1 MSKTKIPSK
10 VQFRLWRRAAGR
22 CQYEGC
28 NKPLWKDDLTQK
40 EMNASYIAHIIGDSA
55 DGPRGDAVL
64 SEKLKADLSN
74 LMLLCDVHHRLVDD
88 DTAGHPVE
96 RLQAMKRQHE
106 ERIEL
111 VTAISPDMKSHII
124 LYGANVGEL
133 NSNLTWSKAAAAM
146 LPSYYPAE
154 GQSIELGLKNSSL
167 CDHDGSYWN
176 FERQQLHRQ
185 FHEKV
190 KGRLQQG
197 DLRHLSIFAL
207 APQPLLIE
215 LGRLLSDILAAEV
228 YQLHREPPDWR
239 WQPHDENFEYVIC
252 EPADNQSTVVLNLS
266 LSATITDD
274 RISNVVGANVSI
286 WKMTNSQVHND
297 FLQSREQLRSFRK
310 HFRILLDRIKARHGQ
325 NTVLHIFPA
334 VPVSIA
340 VEIGRVWM
348 PKADMV
354 LRIYDQNRQTGG
366 FSVAFDICQEV
377 PQC

>member
-1 MSKTKIPSK
+1 
-10 VQFRLWRRAAGR
+10 
-22 CQYEGC
+22 
-28 NKPLWKDDLTQK
+28 
-40 EMNASYIAHIIGDSA
+40 
-55 DGPRGDAVL
+55 
-64 SEKLKADLSN
+64 
-74 LMLLCDVHHRLVDD
+74 MLLCDVHHRLVDETD
-88 DTAGHPVE
+88 IAGHPVE

-111 VTAISPDMKSHII
+111 VTAISPDKKSHII
-124 LYGANVGEL
+124 LYGANVGEH
-133 NSNLTWSKAAAAM
+133 NSNLIWSKAAAAM

-154 GQSIELGLKNSSL
+154 GQAIELGLKNSSL
-167 CDHDGSYWN
+167 CDHDESYWH
-176 FERQQLHRQ
+176 FERQQLQRQ
-185 FHEKV
+185 FCEKV
-190 KGRLQQG
+190 KERLQQG
-197 DLRHLSIFAL
+197 DLRHLSIFTL

-215 LGRLLSDILAAEV
+215 LGRLLSDIPAAEV
-228 YQLHREPPDWR
+228 YQLHREPPDWS
-239 WQPHDENFEYVIC
+239 WQPHDETFEYVIY
-252 EPADNQSTVVLNLS
+252 EPTDNQSTVVLNLS

-274 RISNVVGANVSI
+274 RISNVVGENTSI
-286 WKMTNSQVHND
+286 WKMTNNQVYND

-354 LRIYDQNRQTGG
+354 LRIYDQNRKTGG
-366 FSVAFDICQEV
+366 FTVAFDICQEV